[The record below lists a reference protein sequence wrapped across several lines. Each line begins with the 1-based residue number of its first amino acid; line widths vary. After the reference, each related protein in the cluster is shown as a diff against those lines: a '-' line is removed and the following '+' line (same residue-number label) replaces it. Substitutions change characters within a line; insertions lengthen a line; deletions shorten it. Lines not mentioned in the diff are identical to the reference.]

1 MPTGLRAVSRFTPMI
16 GTKTEALK
24 WLVDQ
29 ADGTYQIRPYKAK
42 RSLTQ
47 NGYFH
52 KLVELIATALR
63 SSSTEVK
70 NHLIAD
76 GGYIDEDLP
85 HVILPDKVEWAKLT
99 ELHLKPT
106 GRTKR
111 LDNGILYQV
120 YFVMRGTHTYNSA
133 EMAHLIDLTV
143 EEAKGLGIETL
154 PPEELKRLREIA
166 ERRENASKDKDD
178 QHIT

>member
-1 MPTGLRAVSRFTPMI
+1 MVGSKA
-16 GTKTEALK
+16 EALK

-29 ADGTYQIRPYKAK
+29 SDGLFQIRPYRAK

-52 KLVELIATALR
+52 KLVELIAAAVR
-63 SSSTEVK
+63 SSTTEVK

-106 GRTKR
+106 GRTKT
-111 LDNGILYQV
+111 LDNGVLYQV

-154 PPEELKRLREIA
+154 PPAEIERLREAA
-166 ERRENASKDKDD
+166 ERRENAEKDKGDE
-178 QHIT
+178 HTA